1 MPDNRDPDV
10 LVSDATVAEEAREAQ
25 DPADAGRPPTPEEE
39 AAADRSKASAAGVAK
54 PYRDMTERGANVNGE
69 GQIE

>member
-10 LVSDATVAEEAREAQ
+10 LVSDAPVSEEEREAQ
-25 DPADAGRPPTPEEE
+25 DRADAGRPPTPEEE
-39 AAADRSKASAAGVAK
+39 AAADRSKDAAAGVEK
-54 PYRDMTERGANVNGE
+54 PYRDMTERGANVKGE